1 MTTSTHLQ
9 QTLLVLAL
17 AGIYPLQA
25 GAATSA
31 GIAQFI
37 AGDVNVRGADGK
49 TDALQKGKDIE
60 SGQAIVTGANGRA
73 QVRFSDGGLVS
84 LQPNT
89 EFKIANYVD
98 KADPQE
104 DRFLVDFVRGSMRAI
119 TGLIGKRNRANYK
132 VTTTTATIGIR
143 GSGFTASYNA
153 DGSTTMTAEKDGIE
167 VCSGGVCVGLVAGES
182 VRVTSSSEPPVR
194 TVNRA
199 SPPTPGNAQEVVTA
213 GNETTSDGNST
224 VKDPRPPA
232 ATSTGPVTRIFTDI
246 MVSAV
251 GTDSTNY
258 QDQFRTTA
266 PATAVFSDNKLTQF
280 SDNSSGTPKWSESG
294 TPAPLVSFQSIGNV
308 KDPDF
313 IGWGM
318 WTKGTRELSGNSTM
332 LDQVHY
338 VAGRPTPQA
347 DITALIGAGGSYAYN
362 LAGSTAP
369 TQNGVVGTL
378 NSATFSVNFNPS
390 DYNVNVV
397 INTSFG
403 NFNLY
408 SDSSTSAAFS
418 SEGGSL
424 KGMFIGPNA
433 AFAGVTYSNDPGGGN
448 VTGAAAFRKGAF
460 TSGSSCTSAC

>member
-1 MTTSTHLQ
+1 MTTSRLQ

-17 AGIYPLQA
+17 AAIYPIQA
-25 GAATSA
+25 GAAASA

-37 AGDVNVRGADGK
+37 AGDVSVRGADGK
-49 TDALQKGKDIE
+49 TGALQKGKDIE

-199 SPPTPGNAQEVVTA
+199 GVPTPGSAQNVVTA
-213 GNETTSDGNST
+213 GNQTSSDGSSLL
-224 VKDPRPPA
+224 KDARA
-232 ATSTGPVTRIFTDI
+232 TGPVTRIFTDI

-251 GTDSTNY
+251 GTDSLLDPLN
-258 QDQFRTTA
+258 FRTAA
-266 PATAVFSDNKLTQF
+266 PSTAVFSDNKLTQF

-318 WTKGTRELSGNSTM
+318 WTKGTRELSGNSTL

-347 DITALIGAGGSYAYN
+347 DITALMGAGGSYAYN

-378 NSATFSVNFNPS
+378 NSATLSVNFFPG
-390 DYNVNVV
+390 YYYVNVG

-403 NFNLY
+403 NFSGT
-408 SDSSTSAAFS
+408 SDSSSSSTFSS
-418 SEGGSL
+418 SEGASI
-424 KGMFIGPNA
+424 KGMFIGSNA
-433 AFAGVTYSNDPGGGN
+433 AFAGLTYSHDPGGGN
-448 VTGAAAFRKGAF
+448 INGAAAFRKGAF

>member
-73 QVRFSDGGLVS
+73 QVRFSDGGLIS

-89 EFKIANYVD
+89 EFKIASYVD

-199 SPPTPGNAQEVVTA
+199 GVPTPGSAQEVVTA
-213 GNETTSDGNST
+213 GNETTSDGKSPL
-224 VKDPRPPA
+224 KDTRPTA
-232 ATSTGPVTRIFTDI
+232 TGPVTRIFTDI

-251 GTDSTNY
+251 GTDSLLDPLN
-258 QDQFRTTA
+258 FRTAA
-266 PATAVFSDNKLTQF
+266 PSTAVFSDNKLTQF

-294 TPAPLVSFQSIGNV
+294 TPAPLDSFQSIGNV

-318 WTKGTRELSGNSTM
+318 WTKSTRELSGNSTM

-390 DYNVNVV
+390 YYNVNVV

-403 NFNLY
+403 NFNLG

-418 SEGGSL
+418 GEGGSL

-448 VTGAAAFRKGAF
+448 VTGAAAFRKGAY
-460 TSGSSCTSAC
+460 TPSSPQ